1 MTKMQ
6 FVMRFPDKSAWN
18 EMKTDLKALFSEIGI
33 KYKYTEKKPT
43 FRVLYGSS
51 TISVEVSWAEE
62 GLLIELDAQEAPSSQ
77 HIPMLEQIFDLFE
90 LFGGELSSGS
100 RPGAWKKE

>member
-1 MTKMQ
+1 MQ

-33 KYKYTEKKPT
+33 RYRYTEKKPT

-51 TISVEVSWAEE
+51 NINVEVAWAEE
-62 GLLIELDAQEAPSSQ
+62 GLLIELDAKEAPSPD
-77 HIPMLEQIFDLFE
+77 HIPILEQIFDLFE
-90 LFGGELSSGS
+90 LFGGELSSGA
-100 RPGAWKKE
+100 RPEAWKKE